1 MPINLARFV
10 SQNYLKN
17 AIFKIL
23 SRKFLKN
30 LNHLNLERLI
40 DRSAHH
46 LNLERLIG
54 ISAHLILEGQL
65 CLCYRNFLITSAKD
79 WHKQWKVCS
88 GFLEQFTLGL
98 SQEYSDLPQGKS
110 EASQGI
116 FEGKPEAASQARPE
130 GPLALVDFSRDAT
143 NWTSW
148 QNAALLRI

>member
-79 WHKQWKVCS
+79 WHK
-88 GFLEQFTLGL
+88 
-98 SQEYSDLPQGKS
+98 
-110 EASQGI
+110 
-116 FEGKPEAASQARPE
+116 
-130 GPLALVDFSRDAT
+130 
-143 NWTSW
+143 
-148 QNAALLRI
+148 